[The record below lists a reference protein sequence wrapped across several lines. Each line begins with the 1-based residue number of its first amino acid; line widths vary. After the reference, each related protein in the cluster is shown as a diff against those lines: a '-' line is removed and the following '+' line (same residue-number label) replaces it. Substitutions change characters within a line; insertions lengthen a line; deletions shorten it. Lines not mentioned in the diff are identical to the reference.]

1 MITQNPDK
9 DFYKE
14 ITQKVKDNDGY
25 CPCALVKTPDT
36 KCMCKEFKEQKEG
49 FCHCKRFYKTP
60 K

>member
-25 CPCALVKTPDT
+25 YPCSPTHVLHHFQT
-36 KCMCKEFKEQKEG
+36 G
-49 FCHCKRFYKTP
+49 
-60 K
+60 